1 MQHVSKKFVEFI
13 AFGYVCMLVVEICSE
28 QSFVDLV
35 VQQVEAIIF
44 T

>member
-1 MQHVSKKFVEFI
+1 VEVI
-13 AFGYVCMLVVEICSE
+13 AFEYVCMLVVEICCE

-35 VQQVEAIIF
+35 VQQVETIIF

>member
-1 MQHVSKKFVEFI
+1 MELI
-13 AFGYVCMLVVEICSE
+13 AFEYVCRSLVEIRSE